1 MLKHTRPI
9 IIDSTAGDMLSSPSS
24 QSPISGMAAAEVRR
38 AIILTYPGCFL
49 GEAIELMEL
58 MTALNSD
65 HVIHYVTRIY
75 SLAGGRVDS
84 PSSKLIHVD
93 SLAVYGPVP
102 IENDLLIIAS
112 GARSSGDPTGEI
124 SRWLQAVCPASK
136 QIVALGSGV
145 LQLAVAGLLDHR
157 RVTIHSALAPFL
169 TANFPL
175 VEVKAVGALRV
186 DGNLFTTNEH
196 IDLRKLALLLVKD
209 PPSLKRV
216 QRPAKPV
223 RQAGAAIVFHSAAF
237 VSKGAI
243 AHRILL
249 WWLIH
254 LDYDITMQSSADFL
268 AMSERSFRRHFKS
281 EVGYNPNL
289 FLLLLRLELARQAL
303 LDSDLPIDKIAR
315 RGGLHDGQQL
325 ARMFRKFLGIS
336 PNQYRVVKGL
346 GDLPQKDPL
355 YGAVF
360 DGRRTPCWLLKIL
373 GH

>member
-9 IIDSTAGDMLSSPSS
+9 VIDSTAGDMLTCRSS

-49 GEAIELMEL
+49 GEAIELLEL
-58 MTALNSD
+58 ITALNSD
-65 HVIHYVTRIY
+65 HVIHYVSRFY
-75 SLAGGRVDS
+75 SLSGGPVDS
-84 PSSKLIHVD
+84 PSSELIHVD
-93 SLAVYGPVP
+93 CLAVDGPLP

-112 GARSSGDPTGEI
+112 GARSAGDPTGEI
-124 SRWLQAVCPASK
+124 SRWLQAVCPASR

-145 LQLAVAGLLDHR
+145 LRLAAAGLLNHR
-157 RVTIHSALAPFL
+157 QVTTHSALAPFL

-175 VEVKAVGALRV
+175 VEVKAPGALLI

-196 IDLRKLALLLVKD
+196 IDLRKLALLLVRG

-223 RQAGAAIVFHSAAF
+223 GQAGVEIVFHSAAF
-237 VSKGAI
+237 VSKGTV

-254 LDYDITMQSSADFL
+254 LDYDITMQSSAEFL

-303 LDSDLPIDKIAR
+303 LDGDLPIDKIAR

-325 ARMFRKFLGIS
+325 ARMFRKFLGIT
-336 PNQYRVVKGL
+336 PNQYRAVKGL
-346 GDLPQKDPL
+346 GELPLMDPL
-355 YGAVF
+355 YHAVF
-360 DGRRTPCWLLKIL
+360 DGRRTPCWLREFL
-373 GH
+373 GL